1 MPAAPS
7 APAGTPPPHSWVWE
21 LARLAVYAYYRIDR
35 IGGILPD
42 GALLLVA
49 NHPNT
54 LIDPAVIQT
63 TAGRRVRFLAK
74 STLFAWHPLSPLIR
88 RSGAIPVYRKMDP
101 GVDTSRNVEMF
112 SAVAAA
118 LSAGEAICL
127 FPEGTSHAHG
137 RLEPLRTGAARM
149 VLNSGA
155 AGHPV
160 TIVPVGLNFDALARF
175 RSRAAAVFGRPVD
188 YADLAESYGHDE
200 AAAVRTLTDRIEQR
214 LKHLMVEA
222 EPRHDLP
229 IVERIDR
236 LYAAARGASR
246 DARERLGRRRLIAAG
261 MARLREQDPAR
272 LAELMRLV
280 EEHLASLARFGLRE
294 RDLDQRIPAA
304 EVVRF
309 ALREGLLALVL
320 GPLALAS
327 IVVFAAPYWLTDRIG
342 RWAPNL
348 QSRAVWQIIGGAD
361 GAGQPRTG
369 GWPAHL
375 RWPPPGPDRTDGTGF
390 GRCWPLWPPS
400 ARSQS
405 SGGIGAVWRN
415 HPRLLPLAGCRLRAR
430 GRYPRRA
437 GGRNVLDECEWDAGS
452 AAPRSYWNGPET
464 RDPRG
469 GSMGPGRRAPSRS
482 PKGRHVVETPW
493 PPGSENPVN
502 PGVLRLGV
510 LPKLRRR
517 AAS

>member
-1 MPAAPS
+1 MTAAPS
-7 APAGTPPPHSWVWE
+7 APGGTAPPRSWVWGFG
-21 LARLAVYAYYRIDR
+21 RLAVHAYYRVER
-35 IGGILPD
+35 IGGTLPD

-63 TAGRRVRFLAK
+63 TAGRRIRFLAK
-74 STLFAWHPLSPLIR
+74 STLFANHPMSPLIR
-88 RSGAIPVYRKMDP
+88 RSGAIPVYRKMDA

-112 SAVAAA
+112 AAVAASLA
-118 LSAGEAICL
+118 TGEAICL

-149 VLNSGA
+149 VLNSCA

-175 RSRAAAVFGRPVD
+175 RSRVTTVFGRPLD
-188 YADLAESYGHDE
+188 YADLAEGYAADE

-261 MARLREQDPAR
+261 MAKLRERDPAR
-272 LAELMRLV
+272 LAELMAQV
-280 EEHLASLARFGLRE
+280 EEYLASLARFGLRE
-294 RDLDQRIPAA
+294 RDVDQRIPAA

-309 ALREGLLALVL
+309 ALREGLLALIL
-320 GPLALAS
+320 GPVALAS
-327 IVVFAAPYWLTDRIG
+327 VVLFAVPYRLTDRIG

-348 QSRAVWQIIGGAD
+348 QSRAVWQIVGGGLLHAIWIAAVAAAV
-361 GAGQPRTG
+361 GAGAGTATG
-369 GWPAHL
+369 VATGLVLLAL
-375 RWPPPGPDRTDGTGF
+375 AALGTLAVE
-390 GRCWPLWPPS
+390 RE
-400 ARSQS
+400 A
-405 SGGIGAVWRN
+405 AVWRTTRAFFTLRQM
-415 HPRLLPLAGCRLRAR
+415 PLRAR
-430 GRYPRRA
+430 GA
-437 GGRNVLDECEWDAGS
+437 
-452 AAPRSYWNGPET
+452 
-464 RDPRG
+464 
-469 GSMGPGRRAPSRS
+469 
-482 PKGRHVVETPW
+482 
-493 PPGSENPVN
+493 
-502 PGVLRLGV
+502 LR
-510 LPKLRRR
+510 RRR
-517 AAS
+517 AALANVLDDVRAWVEEKTRY